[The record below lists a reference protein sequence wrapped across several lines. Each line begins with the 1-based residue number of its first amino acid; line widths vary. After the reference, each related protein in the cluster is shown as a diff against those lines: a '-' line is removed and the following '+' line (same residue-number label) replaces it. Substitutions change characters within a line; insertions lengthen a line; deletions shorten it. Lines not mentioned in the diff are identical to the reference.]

1 MTGVFLCPDVFYA
14 ACVWYNYIER
24 KVVMMDTGKT
34 RSILHCD
41 CNSFFASVELLSRPE
56 LRNRPVAVGG
66 DSRSRHGIVLA
77 KNEAAKK
84 YGIKTAETLWQA
96 RKKCPDLIVLPPHYN
111 LYTEFS
117 RQINGIYVE
126 YTDLVEPFGI
136 DESWLDITNT
146 YSFFAETPRE
156 VADLIRERVKRE
168 TGLTISVGVSF
179 NKIFAKLGSDYKKP
193 DATTEITPENFR
205 DIVWK
210 LPVED
215 MIFIGKS
222 TQSALNSM
230 GVFTLGQLAALSED
244 TLKERFGKHG
254 EELYRYSNGLE
265 DAPVKPF
272 GSKRERKSVGSGQT
286 FSKDLEKMSDI
297 RAALYRLREDVGAGL
312 RKHGLYANGVRLT
325 IREPDFHTFTR
336 QEKIDST
343 DLTEDIYRCA
353 LRLFEEN
360 HREGKASRAL
370 TVTAIDTSKEKRAK
384 QISLFDAPDVREF
397 VERSEKSEKLQE
409 SIDRIR
415 AKFGKDSLKSG
426 AVINN
431 RELGKEKHNPFGDK
445 G

>member
-1 MTGVFLCPDVFYA
+1 
-14 ACVWYNYIER
+14 
-24 KVVMMDTGKT
+24 MDNSGY
-34 RSILHCD
+34 RNILHCD
-41 CNSFFASVELLSRPE
+41 CNSFYASVELLTRPE
-56 LRNRPVAVGG
+56 LKNRPVAVGG
-66 DSRSRHGIVLA
+66 DSRTRHGIVLA
-77 KNEAAKK
+77 KNEPAKK

-96 RKKCPDLIVLPPHYN
+96 RKKCPELIVLPPHHD
-111 LYTEFS
+111 LYMEYS

-146 YSFFAETPRE
+146 YSFFANSPRE
-156 VADLIRERVKRE
+156 LADGLRERIKRE

-193 DATTEITPENFR
+193 DATTEITPDNFR

-230 GVFTLGQLAALSED
+230 GIFTLGQLASLSEE
-244 TLKERFGKHG
+244 TLRERFGKHG
-254 EELYRYSNGLE
+254 EELYRYSNGLD
-265 DAPVKPF
+265 DAPVKPY
-272 GSKRERKSVGSGQT
+272 GSQRERKSVGSGQT

-297 RAALYRLREDVGAGL
+297 RAALYSLREDVGARL
-312 RKHGLYANGVRLT
+312 RKHGLYANGVQLT

-343 DLTEDIYRCA
+343 DLTNDIYKSA
-353 LRLFEEN
+353 LKLYEEN

-370 TVTAIDTSKEKRAK
+370 TVTAIDTSTEKRAK
-384 QISLFDAPDVREF
+384 QISLFDIPRAEDYT
-397 VERSEKSEKLQE
+397 EKTRKNEKLQE
-409 SIDRIR
+409 SIDLIR
-415 AKFGKDSLKSG
+415 SKFGKDALKSG
-426 AVINN
+426 SIITKNESGGTRDEN
-431 RELGKEKHNPFGDK
+431 FSGSKKK
-445 G
+445 